1 MGFKKNSAAAVPLKQ
16 EPARQALGAA
26 IEQRAAA
33 ERDRTD
39 AGARLAQAEAALTDA
54 VTSLRDTKAE
64 VAKVTS
70 AAVESAMMGA
80 PGSVSSDLRQ
90 AKANEVAAAENA
102 EISCAARDRI
112 LEDMPAIDEEVAAAK
127 RQVAAMS
134 PEVFEKKMAYAI
146 KRAIIQKSWTP
157 ARTIVS
163 PWRLE
168 DGVLFRTVT
177 TADPT

>member
-54 VTSLRDTKAE
+54 VTSLRETKAE

-70 AAVESAMMGA
+70 AAVELAMNWA
-80 PGSVSSDLRQ
+80 H
-90 AKANEVAAAENA
+90 
-102 EISCAARDRI
+102 RDRYRRI
-112 LEDMPAIDEEVAAAK
+112 CARPRPTRSL
-127 RQVAAMS
+127 RL
-134 PEVFEKKMAYAI
+134 
-146 KRAIIQKSWTP
+146 RTP
-157 ARTIVS
+157 R
-163 PWRLE
+163 
-168 DGVLFRTVT
+168 
-177 TADPT
+177 